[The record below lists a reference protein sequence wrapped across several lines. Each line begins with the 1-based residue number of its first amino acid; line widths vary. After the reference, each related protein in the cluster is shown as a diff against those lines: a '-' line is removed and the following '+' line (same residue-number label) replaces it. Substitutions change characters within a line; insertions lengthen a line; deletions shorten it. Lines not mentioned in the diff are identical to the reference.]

1 MVLKFLKSNQIAHLI
16 LIPLAGILLWLP
28 GLIHPE
34 SFRFFAGEADMPLYR
49 ITGAYLQKLPFL
61 SVFVGL
67 AVVVVSAFFIN
78 QISTRFQ
85 FLRSRSGLPGIIYLL
100 TVSAFPSMHTLHPV
114 HLASLFVFLAIISI
128 FDTYHQSN
136 TIPDTFNAA
145 FFLSVGSLFYFP
157 TIFLFPI
164 TWISIA
170 VFQKGDNWRL
180 LFIPL
185 VGFVVPW
192 FIAAGVYYLNDILP
206 QLFSAVQ
213 ENVHTANVNIINTIS
228 FQLISGLFI
237 FLAVLGSSS
246 ILSRYDIKKIS
257 SRKYFI
263 IFYWM
268 VAFLVVS
275 ILFSRSVGIEAIIL
289 LAIPFSYIIAHFFIF
304 ARNRFWPE
312 LLFYLFLGT
321 IAAVMII
328 G

>member
-1 MVLKFLKSNQIAHLI
+1 MVLRFLKTNQIVHLV

-28 GLIHPE
+28 GLIHPKT
-34 SFRFFAGEADMPLYR
+34 FNFFSGEAAMPLYR
-49 ITGAYLQKLPFL
+49 ITGAYLIKFPFL
-61 SVFVGL
+61 SAFAGL
-67 AVVVVSAFFIN
+67 IVVVLSAFLII

-114 HLASLFVFLAIISI
+114 HLASLFVFLALISI
-128 FDTYHQSN
+128 FDTYHHSN

-170 VFQKGDNWRL
+170 VLQKGDNWRL

-185 VGFVVPW
+185 VGFAVPW
-192 FIAAGVYYLNDILP
+192 FIAGSVYYLNDMLP
-206 QLFSAVQ
+206 QLFSVVQ
-213 ENVHTANVNIINTIS
+213 ENIHTANINIINTFS
-228 FQLISGLFI
+228 FQLLSGLFI

-246 ILSRYDIKKIS
+246 ILSRYDVKKIS

-289 LAIPFSYIIAHFFIF
+289 LAIPFSYFIAHFFIF
-304 ARNRFWPE
+304 AKNRFWPE

-321 IAAVMII
+321 IATVMII

>member
-170 VFQKGDNWRL
+170 VLQKGDNWRL

-268 VAFLVVS
+268 VVFLVVS

>member
-1 MVLKFLKSNQIAHLI
+1 MVLRFLKTNQIAHLV

-34 SFRFFAGEADMPLYR
+34 SFRFFTGEADMPLYR
-49 ITGAYLQKLPFL
+49 ITGAYLIRFPFL
-61 SVFVGL
+61 SVFAGL
-67 AVVVVSAFFIN
+67 VVAVISAFLII
-78 QISTRFQ
+78 QISIRFQ

-170 VFQKGDNWRL
+170 VLQKGDNWRL

-185 VGFVVPW
+185 VGFAVPW
-192 FIAAGVYYLNDILP
+192 FVAGSIYYLYDMLP
-206 QLFSAVQ
+206 QLFSTVQ
-213 ENVHTANVNIINTIS
+213 EN
-228 FQLISGLFI
+228 
-237 FLAVLGSSS
+237 
-246 ILSRYDIKKIS
+246 ILSRYDVKKIS

-268 VAFLVVS
+268 VAFMVAS

-289 LAIPFSYIIAHFFIF
+289 LAIPFSYFIAHFFIF
-304 ARNRFWPE
+304 AQNRFWPE

-321 IAAVMII
+321 IATVMII